1 MADTFIFPNG
11 APLQTA
17 GQESRASDGLRDP
30 QLTQAAREVSVK
42 AVQPLNSIRDK
53 IRSLFG
59 HNYITFQKVLKLTSN
74 VVPDMPLVSPNMFT
88 SRHSQKSLRNKT
100 FKCDCKPDAR
110 LLRYSRRHRPQVILN
125 KLSSANLLLL
135 KMGNKSN

>member
-74 VVPDMPLVSPNMFT
+74 VVLT
-88 SRHSQKSLRNKT
+88 CL
-100 FKCDCKPDAR
+100 
-110 LLRYSRRHRPQVILN
+110 
-125 KLSSANLLLL
+125 
-135 KMGNKSN
+135 